1 MKKALSILALSTAL
15 AGPGLAHAAVTMP
28 PVAVY
33 LGVGTEGIG
42 GGISTQ
48 LVPHTL
54 NLNIG
59 LSRFGH
65 NFHFTADNANFSSH
79 LRLGAIPIVLAW
91 YPFHGNFSLNAG
103 VYINQNQVTATA
115 TPDAGGS
122 YTINGD
128 RYTASQVGS
137 MSGKTHFNQVA
148 PYVGVGWG
156 NPFDGGRW
164 TFRANAGAMYEGN
177 PQVRLSA
184 TGAAN
189 NRQLAADVVAAQ
201 RSVNSKLNFLNWW
214 PVVTFGVA
222 YRF

>member
-28 PVAVY
+28 PVAVN

-103 VYINQNQVTATA
+103 VYINQNQVSATA
-115 TPDAGGS
+115 TPDAGGI
-122 YTINGD
+122 YTINGN

-164 TFRANAGAMYEGN
+164 TFLANAGAMYEGN

-184 TGAAN
+184 TGAASN
-189 NRQLAADVVAAQ
+189 PQLAAAVAAAQ
-201 RSVNSKLNFLNWW
+201 RSVNSKLHLLNWW

-222 YRF
+222 

>member
-1 MKKALSILALSTAL
+1 MKKALSILALSTAI

-28 PVAVY
+28 PVAVN

-79 LRLGAIPIVLAW
+79 LRLGSIPIVLAW
-91 YPFHGNFSLNAG
+91 YPFHGNFSVNAG
-103 VYINQNQVTATA
+103 VYINQNQVSATA
-115 TPDAGGS
+115 TPDAGGI
-122 YTINGD
+122 YTINGN

-164 TFRANAGAMYEGN
+164 TFLANAGAMYEGN

-184 TGAAN
+184 TGAASN
-189 NRQLAADVVAAQ
+189 PKLAADVAAAQ
-201 RSVNSKLNFLNWW
+201 HSVNSKLNFLNWW

>member
-1 MKKALSILALSTAL
+1 MKKPLSILALSTAL

-28 PVAVY
+28 PVAVN

-79 LRLGAIPIVLAW
+79 LRLGAVPVVLAW

-103 VYINQNQVTATA
+103 VYINQNQVSATA
-115 TPDAGGS
+115 TPDAGGIYS
-122 YTINGD
+122 INGD

-164 TFRANAGAMYEGN
+164 TFLANAGAMYEGN

-184 TGAAN
+184 TGAASN
-189 NRQLAADVVAAQ
+189 PQLAADVAAAQ